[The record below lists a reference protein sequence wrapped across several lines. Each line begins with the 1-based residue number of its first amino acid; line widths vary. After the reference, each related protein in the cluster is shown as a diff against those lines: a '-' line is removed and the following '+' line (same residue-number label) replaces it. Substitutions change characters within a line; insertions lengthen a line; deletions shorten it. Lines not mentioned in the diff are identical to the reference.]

1 MSLAR
6 TLAGGTYLCLAI
18 PAASSPNEFWAPL
31 RPSKAASYRVSDS
44 TCSGIASDY
53 TCTVTVRALGKMR
66 MPVSVLVRFQD
77 GSEQRAR
84 TDRLADVDVLSFR
97 ARTPLKD
104 VVIEP
109 DSAIALVAA
118 P

>member
-1 MSLAR
+1 
-6 TLAGGTYLCLAI
+6 
-18 PAASSPNEFWAPL
+18 
-31 RPSKAASYRVSDS
+31 
-44 TCSGIASDY
+44 
-53 TCTVTVRALGKMR
+53 